1 MPSLNVYYDTGRI
14 FTYRD
19 TEVDFD
25 SYSAK
30 VAGQE
35 VAVNAK
41 ELEILDYL
49 VKNEVEP

>member
-1 MPSLNVYYDTGRI
+1 MDAIFKRYYDTGRI

-41 ELEILDYL
+41 NW
-49 VKNEVEP
+49 KF